1 MLYLLLQVDCFSFGM
16 FMYELLMLK
25 MPYEGSASLTG
36 SNINIRS
43 HILSG
48 GRPPLTTK
56 VLCS

>member
-1 MLYLLLQVDCFSFGM
+1 M
-16 FMYELLMLK
+16 FIYELLMLK
-25 MPYEGSASLTG
+25 IPYEGSVSLTG

-56 VLCS
+56 VYYALSIVAIIVII